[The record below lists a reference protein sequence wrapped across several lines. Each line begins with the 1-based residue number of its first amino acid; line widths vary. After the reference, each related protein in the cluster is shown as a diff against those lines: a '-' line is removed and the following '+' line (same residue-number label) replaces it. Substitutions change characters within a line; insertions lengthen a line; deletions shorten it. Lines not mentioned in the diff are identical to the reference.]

1 MTAPAQPSRKPA
13 SQPSHGMSAT
23 MRPRPVAKFG
33 DHEPHAERA
42 DQCTMVIFGATGDL
56 TKRKLF
62 PALYQL
68 HVEHLLAPEFAVLA
82 VGREPKI
89 DDASFRAKMREA
101 LHDSDEVKNVAEED
115 WNTFA
120 QRIFYVGGDATD
132 SAAYPAIKAKLDEIE
147 STCNTRERNRFFYLA
162 VPPSVFEPIVRR
174 LSEGG
179 LVPRIDDPAARPW
192 ARVVVEKPFGRSLE
206 TAKSLNALVL
216 SLFAEHQVYR
226 IDHFLGKET
235 VQNVLVLRF
244 ANSIFEPLWNRRWVS
259 HVEIAAAETVGVEAR
274 GKYYEEAGVVR
285 DMFQNHLMQL
295 LALTAMEPPPAMTA
309 DAVRDEKVKVL
320 RSIRWLTP
328 ETIPDNAVRAQ
339 YAAGKVKDQDVPG
352 YRDEPDVAKDSQT
365 PTYAAVRLYIDN
377 WRWKGVPFY
386 VRSGKRM
393 TKRISEVAVH
403 FHAPPHLMFGGNG
416 AGRDLEPNVLV
427 MRVQPNEG
435 VSLNFEVKVP
445 GAMVALTQNVEV
457 APVDMDFTY
466 AEAFGETA
474 APAYETLLLDVMI
487 GEMTL
492 FTRSDE
498 VEAAWK
504 LIDPLLNY
512 WKDHPAKPM
521 PTYAAGGWGPKE
533 ADELLARDG
542 AKWREP

>member
-1 MTAPAQPSRKPA
+1 VTTPTHGVTMHMSPRQHATYGDRPPDLSR
-13 SQPSHGMSAT
+13 
-23 MRPRPVAKFG
+23 
-33 DHEPHAERA
+33 AEH
-42 DQCTMVIFGATGDL
+42 CTMVIFGATGDL

-68 HVEHLLAPEFAVLA
+68 AAEHLLAPGFAVLA
-82 VGREPKI
+82 VGREPSI
-89 DDASFRAKMREA
+89 DDASFRERMRAA
-101 LHDSDEVKNVAEED
+101 LAESDEVKHVDEEV
-115 WNTFA
+115 WQAFA
-120 QRIFYVGGDATD
+120 KRIFFVGGDATD
-132 SAAYPAIKAKLDEIE
+132 AAAYDGIKKRLDEIE
-147 STCNTRERNRFFYLA
+147 SECAAETRNRFFYLA
-162 VPPSVFEPIVRR
+162 VPPSVFEPIVRL
-174 LSEGG
+174 LSSSG
-179 LVPRIDDPAARPW
+179 LVPRIDDPSQRPW
-192 ARVVVEKPFGRSLE
+192 ARVVVEKPFGRSLA
-206 TAKSLNALVL
+206 TARALNQLVL

-259 HVEIAAAETVGVEAR
+259 HVEITAAETVGVEAR

-285 DMFQNHLMQL
+285 DMFQNHLLQL
-295 LALTAMEPPPAMTA
+295 LALTAMEPPSSMTA

-320 RSIRWLTP
+320 RSVRWLTP
-328 ETIPDNAVRAQ
+328 ESIAANAVRAQ
-339 YAAGKVKDQDVPG
+339 YAAGKLKDREVPG
-352 YRDEPDVAKDSQT
+352 YRDEPDVSKESQT
-365 PTYAAVRLYIDN
+365 PTYAAVRFHVDN

-386 VRSGKRM
+386 VRSGKRLA
-393 TKRISEVAVH
+393 KRVSEIAVH
-403 FHAPPHLMFGGNG
+403 FQAPPHLMFGGNG
-416 AGRDLEPNVLV
+416 TGRELEPNVLV

-445 GAMVALTQNVEV
+445 GAAVALTQHVEV
-457 APVDMDFTY
+457 APVDMDFAY

-504 LIDPLLNY
+504 LIDPLLDY
-512 WKDHPAKPM
+512 WAKNPASPM
-521 PTYAAGGWGPKE
+521 PTYAAGSWGPCE
-533 ADELLARDG
+533 ADQLMGGE
-542 AKWREP
+542 WRKP

>member
-1 MTAPAQPSRKPA
+1 MTAPQPSAA
-13 SQPSHGMSAT
+13 SDS
-23 MRPRPVAKFG
+23 PRGVRMHISKTHTRYGEQVAQAAQ
-33 DHEPHAERA
+33 AEH
-42 DQCTMVIFGATGDL
+42 CTMVIFGATGDL

-68 HVEHLLAPEFAVLA
+68 AEEHLLGPGFAVLA
-82 VGREPKI
+82 VGRESSL
-89 DDASFRAKMREA
+89 DDASFRERMRAA
-101 LHDSDEVKNVAEED
+101 LGESDEVKRVDEEI
-115 WNTFA
+115 WKAFEK
-120 QRIFYVGGDATD
+120 RIFFVGGDATD
-132 SAAYPAIKAKLDEIE
+132 AAAYEGIRKKLDEIE
-147 STCNTRERNRFFYLA
+147 SECAPAERNRFFYLA
-162 VPPSVFEPIVRR
+162 VPPSVFEPIVRL
-174 LSEGG
+174 LSSSG
-179 LVPRIDDPAARPW
+179 LVPRIDDPAQRPW
-192 ARVVVEKPFGRSLE
+192 ARVVVEKPFGRSVA
-206 TAKSLNALVL
+206 TAHALNQLVL

-259 HVEIAAAETVGVEAR
+259 HVEITAAETVGVEAR

-285 DMFQNHLMQL
+285 DMFQNHLLQL
-295 LALTAMEPPPAMTA
+295 LALTAMEPPSSMTA

-328 ETIPDNAVRAQ
+328 ETIPENTVRAQ
-339 YAAGKVKDQDVPG
+339 YAAGKVKDKAVPG
-352 YRDEPDVAKDSQT
+352 YREEPDVAKESHT
-365 PTYAAVRLYIDN
+365 PTYAAVRFHVDN
-377 WRWKGVPFY
+377 WRWKDVPFY
-386 VRSGKRM
+386 VRSGKRLP
-393 TKRISEVAVH
+393 KRVSEIAVH
-403 FHAPPHLMFGGNG
+403 FRAPPHLMFGGLG
-416 AGRDLEPNVLV
+416 AGRELEANVLV

-445 GAMVALTQNVEV
+445 GAAVALTQQVEV

-498 VEAAWK
+498 VEAAWR
-504 LIDPLLNY
+504 LIDPLLEY
-512 WKDHPAKPM
+512 WEKHPATPM
-521 PTYAAGGWGPKE
+521 PTYPAGSWGPRA
-533 ADELLARDG
+533 ADELIG
-542 AKWREP
+542 GENGGWRTP

>member
-1 MTAPAQPSRKPA
+1 MHHR
-13 SQPSHGMSAT
+13 HG
-23 MRPRPVAKFG
+23 AKYG
-33 DHEPHAERA
+33 EKAPHADRA
-42 DQCTMVIFGATGDL
+42 EQCTMVIFGATGDL

-68 HVEHLLAPEFAVLA
+68 HVENLLAPEFAVLA
-82 VGREPKI
+82 VGRETTLN
-89 DDASFRAKMREA
+89 DESFRQKMREA
-101 LHDSDEVKNVAEED
+101 LGESDEVKNVDEKD
-115 WNTFA
+115 WAAFS
-120 QRIFYVGGDATD
+120 QRIFFVGGDATD
-132 SAAYPAIKAKLDEIE
+132 AAAYEGIKTKLDEIE
-147 STCNTRERNRFFYLA
+147 ATCKTTERNRFFYLA
-162 VPPSVFEPIVRR
+162 VPPSVFEPIVRL
-174 LSEGG
+174 LSTSG

-206 TAKSLNALVL
+206 TARSLNALVL

-259 HVEIAAAETVGVEAR
+259 HVEITAAETVGVEAR

-295 LALTAMEPPPAMTA
+295 LALTGMEPPAAMTA
-309 DAVRDEKVKVL
+309 DAVRDEKVKLL

-328 ETIPDNAVRAQ
+328 ETIPSSAVRAQ
-339 YAAGKVKDQDVPG
+339 YARGRIKDKEVPG

-365 PTYAAVRLYIDN
+365 PTYAAMRLYIDN

-386 VRSGKRM
+386 LRSGKRM
-393 TKRISEVAVH
+393 TKRVSEVAVH
-403 FHAPPHLMFGGNG
+403 FHAPPHLMFGGPG
-416 AGRDLEPNVLV
+416 AGHELEPNVLV

-445 GAMVALTQNVEV
+445 GAAVALTQNVEV
-457 APVDMDFTY
+457 APVDMDFAY

-498 VEAAWK
+498 VEAAWQ
-504 LIDPLLNY
+504 LIDPLLEY
-512 WKDHPAKPM
+512 WHAHAANPM
-521 PTYAAGGWGPKE
+521 PTYESGGWGPAE
-533 ADELLARDG
+533 SSELLAREG
-542 AKWREP
+542 GKWREP